1 MYVDVVGHRN
11 WFLGFSICLI
21 VVGMI
26 VLAIPPHLNLGIDFT
41 SGSSFDLRFTQDPG
55 TAAVR
60 TALADAGYPNAVVQ
74 GAGKGDYLI
83 RTPDLG
89 ERGLTGIK
97 TVVTKNIGSDFKVL
111 SVSSTSPSVARNTVR
126 DAIVAV
132 GVGSLFVMLYIAYA
146 FRTVPKSYRYGIAA
160 IIALMHDVL
169 VVLGLFA
176 VLGRV
181 IDVQVNAI
189 FIVAILTVVGYS
201 VNDTI
206 VVFDRIRENIRLMPS
221 RRLRTAVNISVT
233 ETMTRSL
240 LTSFTTALAVLA
252 MLLFGG
258 ETLRDFL
265 VALLAGIIIGTYS
278 SIFIAAQILVLWE
291 EGSFGRFKF
300 WKRWTEARPE
310 QVT

>member
-1 MYVDVVGHRN
+1 MYIDVVGRRN
-11 WFLGFSICLI
+11 AFLGFSALLI
-21 VVGMI
+21 LVGMI
-26 VLAIPPHLNLGIDFT
+26 ALAIPPHLNLGIDFT
-41 SGSSFDLRFTQDPG
+41 SGSTFDLNFTKDPG
-55 TAAVR
+55 IAAVR
-60 TALADAGYPNAVVQ
+60 TALADANYPDAIVQ
-74 GAGKGDYLI
+74 GAGGGDYLI

-89 ERGLTGIK
+89 ENGLDAIK
-97 TVVTKNIGSDFKVL
+97 AIVTKEIGSDFTVP
-111 SVSSTSPSVARNTVR
+111 SVSSTSPSVAKNTVR
-126 DAIVAV
+126 DAITAV
-132 GVGSLFVMLYIAYA
+132 GVGAIFVMLYIAYA
-146 FRTVPKSYRYGIAA
+146 FRTVPKSYRYALAA

-181 IDVQVNAI
+181 IDAQVNAI

-206 VVFDRIRENIRLMPS
+206 VVFDRIRENVRLMPS
-221 RRLRTAVNISVT
+221 RQFRTTVNISVT

-258 ETLRDFL
+258 ASLRDFL
-265 VALLAGIIIGTYS
+265 IALLSGIIIGTYS

-291 EGSFGRFKF
+291 EGAFERFKF
-300 WKRWTEARPE
+300 WRRWTAPQAE
-310 QVT
+310 QAT